1 MIVLL
6 SVLSV
11 LLGNHRITR
20 IVGLIQIHVASLE
33 SVWLSMLH
41 NRVSILK
48 WHLFILSIPLLR
60 VIDPC
65 TFDGIIFNGTTL
77 PIPPVILLITRGTQL
92 FFIGRDVR
100 GGSPKCPGAFVFRGG
115 YHPRKTSCKSTV
127 GANRLAGPI
136 MSWTDHYLSVNDSPI
151 CIWPKWERPERR
163 SSPSSRTF
171 TIGLIHAS

>member
-1 MIVLL
+1 ME
-6 SVLSV
+6 
-11 LLGNHRITR
+11 
-20 IVGLIQIHVASLE
+20 SLE

-77 PIPPVILLITRGTQL
+77 PIYINTTPPFILLITRGTQL
-92 FFIGRDVR
+92 FFVGRDVR
-100 GGSPKCPGAFVFRGG
+100 GGSPKWLGAFVFRGG
-115 YHPRKTSCKSTV
+115 IILVKHLVLKSTV

-136 MSWTDHYLSVNDSPI
+136 MIRFMSWTNHYLSVNYSPI
-151 CIWPKWERPERR
+151 CIWPKM
-163 SSPSSRTF
+163 RTSGAAF
-171 TIGLIHAS
+171 FAFLIHNVNAHLLSA